1 MAFVHPLRCS
11 RPVPRSH
18 RPATSSSG
26 PWRVRLPLHGRAQAR
41 APHSRPSPLRRPSS
55 GRPFLRP
62 GPLPVPLGPRS
73 ALATVTICREVVF
86 TARPPQVRTRGHI
99 PGPRVPCGTG
109 TLGSTRSTT
118 ESVNRAAGCSP
129 SDADTFR
136 SLTNYQTCGTAN
148 PCAGAE
154 GAGAKRPA
162 LTPSGPGLGGRRRPP
177 VRSALS
183 AGASSSARPRPNSPS
198 SPHAFPAQNHL
209 PPPTLRPRPSRLS
222 LRGPCGAHRSEP
234 QPHRPLPAA
243 SPLPCSVAPKHQSP
257 GLTSCHVPARRPN
270 THLAQ
275 PLVSCSPLSPCLQP
289 LVTAQVTSSGGN
301 LPSAPQGSS
310 PAPHG
315 ALDSFT
321 LLLSISLH
329 PTGHVLYLFPA

>member
-1 MAFVHPLRCS
+1 M
-11 RPVPRSH
+11 
-18 RPATSSSG
+18 
-26 PWRVRLPLHGRAQAR
+26 RLPLHGRAQAR

-243 SPLPCSVAPKHQSP
+243 SPLPCSVARSTRARASP
-257 GLTSCHVPARRPN
+257 PATCPPA
-270 THLAQ
+270 AQ
-275 PLVSCSPLSPCLQP
+275 TPTWLSPLSPAAPCL
-289 LVTAQVTSSGGN
+289 LV
-301 LPSAPQGSS
+301 SS
-310 PAPHG
+310 P
-315 ALDSFT
+315 
-321 LLLSISLH
+321 LSPLR
-329 PTGHVLYLFPA
+329 

>member
-1 MAFVHPLRCS
+1 M
-11 RPVPRSH
+11 
-18 RPATSSSG
+18 
-26 PWRVRLPLHGRAQAR
+26 RLPLHGRAQAR

-154 GAGAKRPA
+154 GGGSQAAGAHPLGARSGGQTAASSAVSAVCRRVKLGTTETELPVFSPRLPCSEPPPA
-162 LTPSGPGLGGRRRPP
+162 SHPAATAQPAQPPRP
-177 VRSALS
+177 VRS
-183 AGASSSARPRPNSPS
+183 
-198 SPHAFPAQNHL
+198 
-209 PPPTLRPRPSRLS
+209 PPL
-222 LRGPCGAHRSEP
+222 
-234 QPHRPLPAA
+234 
-243 SPLPCSVAPKHQSP
+243 
-257 GLTSCHVPARRPN
+257 
-270 THLAQ
+270 
-275 PLVSCSPLSPCLQP
+275 
-289 LVTAQVTSSGGN
+289 
-301 LPSAPQGSS
+301 
-310 PAPHG
+310 
-315 ALDSFT
+315 
-321 LLLSISLH
+321 
-329 PTGHVLYLFPA
+329 